1 MGAYESQMSH
11 CRRRTALQGSLS
23 GASPKSKA
31 YLVSMVFSAASDSL
45 KVGQCFKES
54 LFFVINFLAIFIFTR
69 YSSFCSAYNVKIT
82 VLMDLFKVN
91 LSYSSA
97 R

>member
-1 MGAYESQMSH
+1 MKAKKACFGGIRESDEPLPQKN
-11 CRRRTALQGSLS
+11 CLQGSLS

-69 YSSFCSAYNVKIT
+69 YSSFCSAYN
-82 VLMDLFKVN
+82 M
-91 LSYSSA
+91 
-97 R
+97 